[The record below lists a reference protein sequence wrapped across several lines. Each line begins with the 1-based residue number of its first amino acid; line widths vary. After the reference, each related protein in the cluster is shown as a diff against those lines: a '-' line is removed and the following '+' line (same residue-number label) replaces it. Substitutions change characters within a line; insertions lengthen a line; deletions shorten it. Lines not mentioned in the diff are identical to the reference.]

1 MNVVVKGSAKQNVH
15 STMVWAE
22 MMKIRPVEVTEVLE
36 LDVKQCLGS
45 WKIRSCRNGLW
56 RDLTTTTIMV
66 LLVQKVCHTSDATK
80 KMSIA
85 AKSLVENFGKEGL
98 PIGKVAMM
106 FNLGDQTFAS
116 RDC

>member
-22 MMKIRPVEVTEVLE
+22 MMKIRPVEVAEVLE
-36 LDVKQCLGS
+36 LDVKKCLGS

-66 LLVQKVCHTSDATK
+66 LLVQKVSYLRCHK
-80 KMSIA
+80 KMSTA
-85 AKSLVENFGKEGL
+85 TKSLVEIFGEEGL
-98 PIGKVAMM
+98 PTGKVSMM
-106 FNLGDQTFAS
+106 FNVGDQTFTS
-116 RDC
+116 KDC